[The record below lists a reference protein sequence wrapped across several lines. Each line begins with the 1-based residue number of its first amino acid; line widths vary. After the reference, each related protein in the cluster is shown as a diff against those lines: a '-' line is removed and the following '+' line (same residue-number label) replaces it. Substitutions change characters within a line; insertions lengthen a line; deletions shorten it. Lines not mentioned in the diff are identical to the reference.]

1 MTKIE
6 SHISKFEPI
15 SLNEMN
21 DVKLMSRVDT
31 KFVFNKSLLFEI
43 LPILQEDYRVLK
55 VDEQRFSRYRSI
67 YFDTPDFLFYNSHH
81 NGRINRL
88 KIRFREYLNS
98 ELCFFEIKKK
108 NAIGKTIKSRVSV
121 KKSCRSLHEIHHQ
134 FIEKHLNNNFKLN
147 YCHENFFNR
156 ITLVNKKLKERL
168 TIDFNF
174 RFKSHPGRMIND
186 VKNIIIAELKQE
198 RLNRDSL
205 FYKIMRKNGVRK
217 TGMSKYC
224 FATSTIFP
232 KLKSNRF
239 KPNFTILEKNNN

>member
-21 DVKLMSRVDT
+21 GVKLMSRVDT
-31 KFVFNKSLLFEI
+31 KFVFNKSFLFEI
-43 LPILQEDYRVLK
+43 LPILQKDYRVLK
-55 VDEQRFSRYRSI
+55 IDGHRFSKYKSI
-67 YFDTPDFLFYNSHH
+67 YFDTPEFLFFNSHH
-81 NGRINRL
+81 NGRVNRI

-98 ELCFFEIKKK
+98 GLCFFEIKKK
-108 NAIGKTIKSRVSV
+108 NARGQTIKSRINV
-121 KKSCRSLHEIHHQ
+121 KKSYRTLNKDHHR
-134 FIEKHLNNNFKLN
+134 FIQKQLNNNYELN

-174 RFKSHPGRMIND
+174 RFKNYPNKVIND
-186 VKNIIIAELKQE
+186 SKNIIIAELKQE
-198 RLNRDSL
+198 RLNRESL
-205 FYKIMRKNGVRK
+205 FYKIIRKKRVRK

-232 KLKSNRF
+232 QLKSNRF
-239 KPNFTILEKNNN
+239 KPNFAILEKNNN